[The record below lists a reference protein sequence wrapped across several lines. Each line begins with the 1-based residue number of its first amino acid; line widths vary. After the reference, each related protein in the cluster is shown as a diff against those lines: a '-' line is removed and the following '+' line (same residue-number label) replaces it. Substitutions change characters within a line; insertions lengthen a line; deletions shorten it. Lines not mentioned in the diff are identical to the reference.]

1 MTGNGKEGSK
11 IRMATKERPNV
22 ILVILDSARKD
33 MFGCYGS
40 DLGLTP
46 NMDVLSERGTLLLD
60 HYAAA
65 CGSAPA
71 HVSIFTGHHP
81 ARHRML
87 HNLCEMKSDLV
98 SLSLLLRRLGY
109 KCFGHVRASF
119 IPPAGYDD
127 LFAFHDMYYPGRLS
141 AGGGRKSLRGI
152 LQDNLRAFPRL
163 YQLLKEGYGAIAG
176 KAGEVRA
183 AAALVDGIDS
193 VRYLLGRI
201 EANRGEPV
209 FAYTTLLHP
218 HTPYY
223 PPKPFLDRVFNGA
236 RPHPVSYEIQRN
248 VNAFANG
255 DFGPAVEAMESV
267 RKCYQADL
275 LYGDHLVGELVR
287 GLERMGLL
295 DESILV
301 VTSDHGELL
310 GEHGLINHGATVWE
324 ELFATPC
331 ILHCPARIGAGVK
344 VSRLTSA
351 LDIVPTI
358 FDLLGEEGW
367 LAEQTPLDGESML
380 SAGSDGAERCLIV
393 DSPPAVLPE
402 RLKAYPNHL
411 FRMSIIRRAA
421 RTSSYKYIWQSDGD
435 HRLYRRGEAE
445 TSDNSLHASR
455 PEMAS
460 ELHARMVRFYESL
473 DPGFVV
479 DRYPIALSKKVGE
492 KMTDPAIRRELQRL
506 GYL

>member
-1 MTGNGKEGSK
+1 
-11 IRMATKERPNV
+11 MAAKDKPNV

-46 NMDVLSERGTLLLD
+46 NMDALAETGTLLLD

-81 ARHRML
+81 ARHQMF
-87 HNLCEMKSDLV
+87 HNLCEMRSDLV

-109 KCFGHVRASF
+109 KCFGHLRASF
-119 IPPAGYDD
+119 IPPAGYEE
-127 LFAFHDMYYPGRLS
+127 LFAFHEMHYPGRLG
-141 AGGGRKSLRGI
+141 AGGRKSLRGI
-152 LQDNLRAFPRL
+152 LQDNLRAFPKL
-163 YQLLKEGYGAIAG
+163 YQLLKESYGAIVG

-193 VRYLLGRI
+193 VRYLLNRI
-201 EANRGEPV
+201 EANREEPV

-223 PPKPFLDRVFNGA
+223 PPKPFLDRVFINGA

-255 DFGPAVEAMESV
+255 DFGDADEAMDSV

-287 GLERMGLL
+287 GLEQLGLF
-295 DESILV
+295 EKSILI

-331 ILHCPARIGAGVK
+331 ILHCPARIGAGGK

-358 FDLLGEEGW
+358 FDLLGEGGW
-367 LAEQTPLDGESML
+367 LAEQTPLDGESAL
-380 SAGSDGAERCLIV
+380 SAGAERAERCLIV

-421 RTSSYKYIWQSDGD
+421 RTSSYKYIWQSDGG
-435 HRLYRRGEAE
+435 HQLYRRGEAE
-445 TSDNSLHASR
+445 TPGNSLYASR
-455 PEMAS
+455 PEAVS
-460 ELHARMVRFYESL
+460 ALHARMVRFYESF
-473 DPGFVV
+473 DPNFAI

>member
-1 MTGNGKEGSK
+1 MVAKDK
-11 IRMATKERPNV
+11 PNV

-46 NMDVLSERGTLLLD
+46 NMDALAEKGTLLLD

-71 HVSIFTGHHP
+71 HVSIFTGHHS

-87 HNLCEMKSDLV
+87 HNLCEMRGDLV
-98 SLSLLLRRLGY
+98 SLPCLLRRLGY

-119 IPPAGYDD
+119 IPPAGYED
-127 LFAFHDMYYPGRLS
+127 LFGFHDMHYPGRLGS
-141 AGGGRKSLRGI
+141 GGGRKSLRGI
-152 LQDNLRAFPRL
+152 LQDNLRAFPKF
-163 YQLLKEGYGAIAG
+163 YQLLKESYGAIVG
-176 KAGEVRA
+176 KEGEVRA

-193 VRYLLGRI
+193 IRYLL
-201 EANRGEPV
+201 NRLKENREEPI

-223 PPKPFLDRVFNGA
+223 PPKPFLDRVFNGS

-248 VNAFANG
+248 VHAFANG
-255 DFGPAVEAMESV
+255 DFGDADEAMDSV

-287 GLERMGLL
+287 GLERLGLL
-295 DESILV
+295 EESILV

-310 GEHGLINHGATVWE
+310 GEHGLLNHGATVWE

-331 ILHCPARIGAGVK
+331 IFHCPARIGSGGK
-344 VSRLTSA
+344 VPRLTSA

-358 FDLLGEEGW
+358 FDLLGEGGW
-367 LAEQTPLDGESML
+367 LAEQTPLDGESVL
-380 SAGSDGAERCLIV
+380 SAGAEGRCLIV

-421 RTSSYKYIWQSDGD
+421 RTSSYKYIWQSDGG
-435 HRLYRRGEAE
+435 HQLYRRGEAE
-445 TSDNSLHASR
+445 TPENSLHASR
-455 PEMAS
+455 PEVVSA
-460 ELHARMVRFYESL
+460 LHARMVRFYESF
-473 DPGFVV
+473 DPNFVI
-479 DRYPIALSKKVGE
+479 DQYPIALSKKVGE